1 MANQTKNYKIQQKQE
16 NGDMLTLHP
25 ETDASVV
32 YITNYTSITRGLK
45 DLNTGGYNDVASV
58 IGRFYDV
65 ETAFEEEVRGRVF
78 DMIGQPYDSIVDFPG
93 IATLD
98 SSGKVPS
105 EQLPSYV
112 DDVLEYANKS
122 AFPSASKAERGKIY
136 VALDTNLTYRWSGT
150 TWVELSSP
158 IKFGTTSGTAY
169 EGSNGQ
175 ANRNDI
181 NAILNGSK
189 TVGQAKT
196 LDHSIELS
204 ISQSDDIMGCSTDF
218 DGSDET
224 ITLPGLQ
231 LTNTGVAEGTY
242 SVVSV
247 NTKGRV
253 TAGAQLIEV
262 GSDNQATP
270 SPSLAIG
277 GIFFKKI

>member
-32 YITNYTSITRGLK
+32 YITDYTSITRRLK

-58 IGRFYDV
+58 L
-65 ETAFEEEVRGRVF
+65 GRVYEVQEEF
-78 DMIGQPYDSIVDFPG
+78 EDEITGRVLDMIGQPYDSIDDFPG

-112 DDVLEYANKS
+112 DDVLEYASKS
-122 AFPSASKAERGKIY
+122 AFPSAAKAERGKIY
-136 VALDTNLTYRWSGT
+136 VALDTNLTYRWSGS

-158 IKFGTTSGTAY
+158 IKFGTTAGTAY

-181 NAILNGSK
+181 DAILNGSK

-204 ISQSDDIMGCSTDF
+204 ISQSDDLMGCSTDF

-231 LTNTGVAEGTY
+231 LTNTGVAAGTY
-242 SVVSV
+242 SVVNVDS
-247 NTKGRV
+247 KGRV
-253 TAGAQLIEV
+253 KVGAQLIEV
-262 GSDNQATP
+262 GTDGQTTP
-270 SPSLAIG
+270 SASLAIG

>member
-1 MANQTKNYKIQQKQE
+1 MATKNYTIQQKQE
-16 NGDMLTLHP
+16 NGDMLILHP
-25 ETDASVV
+25 ETEASVV
-32 YITNYTSITRGLK
+32 RMASPSGLGAVAANTVEGVVK
-45 DLNTGGYNDVASV
+45 RLWEVEKSTGDDLQNQVLN
-58 IGRFYDV
+58 
-65 ETAFEEEVRGRVF
+65 
-78 DMIGQPYDSIVDFPG
+78 MIGKPKNTTTDTPG

-122 AFPSASKAERGKIY
+122 AFPNASKAERGKIY
-136 VALDTNLTYRWSGT
+136 VALDTGFTYRWSGSA
-150 TWVELSSP
+150 WVELSSP
-158 IKFGTTSGTAY
+158 IKFGTTAGTAY
-169 EGSNGQ
+169 EGSAGQ

-181 NAILNGSK
+181 NAIFNGSK

-218 DGSDET
+218 DGSDAT

-231 LTNTGVAEGTY
+231 LTNTGVAAGTY
-242 SVVSV
+242 SAVSV

-270 SPSLAIG
+270 SASLAIG

>member
-1 MANQTKNYKIQQKQE
+1 MSNITKKFAIQQKQE
-16 NGDMLTLHP
+16 NGDMLTLRP

-32 YITNYTSITRGLK
+32 YITDYTSITRRLK
-45 DLNTGGYNDVASV
+45 DLNTGGHNDVASV
-58 IGRFYDV
+58 L
-65 ETAFEEEVRGRVF
+65 GRVYEVQEEF
-78 DMIGQPYDSIVDFPG
+78 EDEITGRVLDMIGQPYDSIDDFPG

-98 SSGKVPS
+98 RSGKVPS

-112 DDVLEYANKS
+112 DDVLEYASKS
-122 AFPSASKAERGKIY
+122 AFPDASKAERGKIY
-136 VALDTNLTYRWSGT
+136 VALDTNLTYRWSGS

-158 IKFGTTSGTAY
+158 IKFGTTAGTAY

-175 ANRNDI
+175 ANREDI

-204 ISQSDDIMGCSTDF
+204 ISQSDDLIGCSTDF

-231 LTNTGVAEGTY
+231 LTNTGVSAGTY

-247 NTKGRV
+247 DTKGRV
-253 TAGAQLIEV
+253 NAGAQLIEV
-262 GSDNQATP
+262 GTDGQTTP
-270 SPSLAIG
+270 SASLAIG

>member
-1 MANQTKNYKIQQKQE
+1 MSNITKKFAIQQKQE
-16 NGDMLTLHP
+16 NGDMLTLRP

-32 YITNYTSITRGLK
+32 YITDYTSVARSLK
-45 DLNTGGYNDVASV
+45 NLNTGGRNDVASV
-58 IGRFYDV
+58 L
-65 ETAFEEEVRGRVF
+65 GRVYEVQEEF
-78 DMIGQPYDSIVDFPG
+78 ETEVTGRVLDMIGQPFNSIDDFPG

-98 SSGKVPS
+98 ASGKVPS

-112 DDVLEYANKS
+112 DDVLEYASKS
-122 AFPSASKAERGKIY
+122 AFPSAAKAERGKIY
-136 VALDTNLTYRWSGT
+136 VAADTNLTYRWSGS

-158 IKFGTTSGTAY
+158 IKFGTTVGTAY

-204 ISQSDDIMGCSTDF
+204 ISQSDDLMGCSTDF

-231 LTNTGVAEGTY
+231 LTNTGVSAGTY

-247 NTKGRV
+247 DSKGRV
-253 TAGAQLIEV
+253 KAGAQLIEV
-262 GSDNQATP
+262 GTDGQTTP
-270 SPSLAIG
+270 SDSLAIG

>member
-32 YITNYTSITRGLK
+32 SMSSPSGLGAVAANTVEAVVKRIWEVEKSTGDDLQNLVLDRIGKPK
-45 DLNTGGYNDVASV
+45 DTTTD
-58 IGRFYDV
+58 
-65 ETAFEEEVRGRVF
+65 T
-78 DMIGQPYDSIVDFPG
+78 PG

-105 EQLPSYV
+105 EQLPGYV

-122 AFPSASKAERGKIY
+122 AFPSASEAERGKIY
-136 VALDTNLTYRWSGT
+136 VALDTNLTYRWSGS

-158 IKFGTTSGTAY
+158 IKFGTTAGTAY

-224 ITLPGLQ
+224 ITLSGLQ
-231 LTNTGVAEGTY
+231 LTNTGVAAGTY

-270 SPSLAIG
+270 SDSLAIG

>member
-1 MANQTKNYKIQQKQE
+1 MATKNYKIQQKQE
-16 NGDMLTLHP
+16 NGDVLTLYP
-25 ETDASVV
+25 ETHASVV
-32 YITNYTSITRGLK
+32 RMSSPSGLGAVAANTVEGVVK
-45 DLNTGGYNDVASV
+45 RLWEVEKSTGDDLQNQVLN
-58 IGRFYDV
+58 
-65 ETAFEEEVRGRVF
+65 
-78 DMIGQPYDSIVDFPG
+78 MIGKPKNTTTDAPG

-122 AFPSASKAERGKIY
+122 AFPDASKAERGKIY
-136 VALDTNLTYRWSGT
+136 VALDTGFTYRWSGSA
-150 TWVELSSP
+150 WVELSSP
-158 IKFGTTSGTAY
+158 IKFGTTAGTAY
-169 EGSNGQ
+169 EGSAGQ

-218 DGSDET
+218 DGSYTT

-231 LTNTGVAEGTY
+231 LTNTGVAAGTY
-242 SVVSV
+242 SAVRV

-253 TAGAQLIEV
+253 TTGAQLIEV

-270 SPSLAIG
+270 SASLALG

>member
-1 MANQTKNYKIQQKQE
+1 MATKNYKIQQKKE

-25 ETDASVV
+25 ETDASAVIMASPSGLGAVAANTVEAVV
-32 YITNYTSITRGLK
+32 KRIWEVEKSTGD
-45 DLNTGGYNDVASV
+45 DLQNLVIDRIGKPKNTTTD
-58 IGRFYDV
+58 
-65 ETAFEEEVRGRVF
+65 T
-78 DMIGQPYDSIVDFPG
+78 PG

-122 AFPSASKAERGKIY
+122 AFPAASKAERGKIY
-136 VALDTNLTYRWSGT
+136 IALDTGFTYRWSGSA
-150 TWVELSSP
+150 WVELSSP
-158 IKFGTTSGTAY
+158 IKFGTTAGTAY
-169 EGSNGQ
+169 EGSAGQ

-218 DGSDET
+218 DGSDAT

-231 LTNTGVAEGTY
+231 LTNTGVAAGTY
-242 SVVSV
+242 SAVSV
-247 NTKGRV
+247 NTKVRV

-270 SPSLAIG
+270 SASLAIG